1 MTTLAATTGFTNA
14 PLWFTTRS
22 TAVVAF
28 VLLTI
33 ATGLGVAATQRAM
46 ASRLWPRFATQ
57 DLHRNVSLLALG
69 FIVAH
74 ILTTV
79 LDSYVQVSWWSI
91 LVPGASSYRRL
102 WVSLG
107 TLAFDIIL
115 VVIVTSLLRHRLAA
129 RTWRVIHWASYAMW
143 PLALLHFL
151 ETGTDAAHG
160 RWGLWL
166 GLTAVLAVTGALTV
180 RLLAPNEPQ
189 RLRSVA
195 GNSR

>member
-22 TAVVAF
+22 TAVIAF
-28 VLLTI
+28 VLLTVTT
-33 ATGLGVAATQRAM
+33 ALGVAATQRAM
-46 ASRLWPRFATQ
+46 ASRMWPRFATQ
-57 DLHRNVSLLALG
+57 DLHRNVSMLALG

-74 ILTTV
+74 VSTTL
-79 LDSYVQVSWWSI
+79 LDSYVQVSWWS
-91 LVPGASSYRRL
+91 LVVPGTSSYRRV

-107 TLAFDIIL
+107 TLAFDIVL
-115 VVIVTSLLRHRLAA
+115 VVIATSLLRHRMPA
-129 RTWRVIHWASYAMW
+129 RTWRRIHWLSYAMW

-166 GLTAVLAVTGALTV
+166 GITALLAVFAAGAV
-180 RLLAPNEPQ
+180 RLLVPNEPH
-189 RLRSVA
+189 RLRSVMRS
-195 GNSR
+195 SR

>member
-1 MTTLAATTGFTNA
+1 MTTLAATTGFSNA

-28 VLLTI
+28 VLLTVGT
-33 ATGLGVAATQRAM
+33 ALGVAATQRAV

-57 DLHRNVSLLALG
+57 DLHRNVSLLAVG

-74 ILTTV
+74 VLTTF
-79 LDSYVQVSWWSI
+79 LDSFVQVSWWSI
-91 LVPGASSYRRL
+91 IVPGVSSYRRL

-107 TLAFDIIL
+107 TLAFDVI
-115 VVIVTSLLRHRLAA
+115 VVIVATSLLRHRMRA
-129 RTWRVIHWASYAMW
+129 RTWRVVHWASYAMW

-151 ETGTDAAHG
+151 GAGTDAAHG

-166 GLTAVLAVTGALTV
+166 GITAMVAVVLATGV
-180 RLLAPNEPQ
+180 RLIAPNNPQ

-195 GNSR
+195 GGSS